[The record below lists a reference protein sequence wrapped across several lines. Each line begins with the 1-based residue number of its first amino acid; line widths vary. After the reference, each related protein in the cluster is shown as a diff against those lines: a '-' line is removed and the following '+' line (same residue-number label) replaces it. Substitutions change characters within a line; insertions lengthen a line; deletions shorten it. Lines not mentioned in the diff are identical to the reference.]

1 MFELLGET
9 YAYFLENQSRFWSEL
24 SRHLTLSGSALALS
38 LIVCLPL
45 GIWAARNQ
53 ALGQVAIN
61 LVGALRLIPSLA
73 ILFLALP
80 YLGTGFGPALV
91 ALTVLALP
99 PLLINVYAGIL
110 GVDRAVVEAARGMGM
125 TSRQQL
131 LQVELPLAMPAIIA
145 GVRTA
150 AVEVVASAT
159 LAAFI
164 GAGGLGI
171 FITRGFA
178 LFEPRI
184 MLVGAIPVALL
195 ALLSELILGLIE
207 RRLTPPRDGR
217 RYRFGSPKAQEQ
229 V

>member
-1 MFELLGET
+1 MVELVGET
-9 YAYFLENQSRFWSEL
+9 YSYFLENQSRFWAEL
-24 SRHLTLSGSALALS
+24 ARHLTLSGSALAIS

-45 GIWAARNQ
+45 GIWAARSQ
-53 ALGQVAIN
+53 LVGQVAIN
-61 LVGALRLIPSLA
+61 VVGALRLIPSLA
-73 ILFLALP
+73 ILFLVFP
-80 YLGTGFGPALV
+80 YLGTGFGPALL

-99 PLLINVYAGIL
+99 PVLINVYAGIQ

-125 TSRQQL
+125 TTTQRL
-131 LQVELPLAMPAIIA
+131 LQVELPLAMPAVVA

-150 AVEVVASAT
+150 AVEVVSSAT

-184 MLVGAIPVALL
+184 MLVGALPVALL

-207 RRLTPPRDGR
+207 RRLTPPTEGR
-217 RYRFGSPKAQEQ
+217 SHRSTIPKAQESL
-229 V
+229 